1 MNKGPGAEEPSMP
14 SGEEANGKGLEV
26 GSLNVCKLEG
36 QSRVLR
42 VGRESGRVKVGTW
55 SVD

>member
-1 MNKGPGAEEPSMP
+1 MQ
-14 SGEEANGKGLEV
+14 SGEEANGKGMGV

-42 VGRESGRVKVGTW
+42 VGRESGRVRVGIW
-55 SVD
+55 SVS

>member
-1 MNKGPGAEEPSMP
+1 MP